1 MLMIT
6 NIYTQRKQIWQNDK
20 MWELVTQELSV
31 LLLHF
36 SKLFQNKTTAELPTM
51 LNKCNST

>member
-36 SKLFQNKTTAELPTM
+36 SKLFQNKMTAELPTM